1 MRKVKRRVIFLDRDG
16 TIIADRPGFYLSRP
30 EDMRVYRSTPEA
42 LKVLRKAGYA
52 LVVVSNQSGIGR
64 GFLDHATLER
74 IHGRLRRELAKKGAK
89 LDAIYFCP
97 HHPDDK
103 CRCRKPL
110 PTLAKRAVRDL
121 GLTLEGAAVI
131 GDKKADVD
139 LAAALKIPSVL
150 VKTGHSRHQKGTFG
164 EALKPTHQSRDVL
177 GAARWIVRHLA
188 PACLALALGL
198 SASAAEPRQI
208 SSATISQP
216 FELVRGTVPLP
227 STRSNVAWLPPEA
240 LEFEVKWGIMYV
252 GNSTLN
258 IREVVDFNGRPAY
271 HIVSEAKSTPFCDR
285 FYPVRDINE
294 SWLDVAEMRSLGYSK
309 KLREG
314 HFFRD
319 EWVLYDYPNKSF
331 LSKTINRDGTFSHG
345 GGTIPGN
352 VQDIL
357 SSMYLLRSK
366 ELKVG
371 AEVTLDVNTKQN
383 WPLVIKVIR
392 KKRIEVPAGKFDTL
406 EIEPFLRD
414 EGIFIQKGKRL
425 QIWITDDARKIP
437 VRMSVEVFFG
447 NVTASLSKIGK

>member
-1 MRKVKRRVIFLDRDG
+1 MPKVKRRRVVFLDRDG
-16 TIIADRPGFYLSRP
+16 TIISDRPGFYLSRP
-30 EDMRVYRSTPEA
+30 EDMHVYRATPEA
-42 LKVLRKAGYA
+42 LKVLRAAGYA

-64 GFLDHATLER
+64 GLLNHSMLER
-74 IHGRLRRELAKKGAK
+74 IHAKLHRELRKKGAR

-110 PTLAKRAVRDL
+110 PTLARRAIRDL
-121 GLTLEGAAVI
+121 GLTLKGAAVI

-139 LAAALKIPSVL
+139 LATALKIPSVL

-164 EALKPTHQSRDVL
+164 GELRPTHQSKDVL
-177 GAARWIVRHLA
+177 GAARWIVKHLA
-188 PACLALALGL
+188 AILLAAGL
-198 SASAAEPRQI
+198 SARAASAAAI
-208 SSATISQP
+208 SSATVQQP
-216 FELVRGTVPLP
+216 FDLVRGTVALP
-227 STRSNVAWLPPEA
+227 ASHPDVTWLPPEV
-240 LEFEVKWGIMYV
+240 LEYEVKWGIMYV

-258 IREVVDFNGRPAY
+258 LREVVDFNGRPAF

-285 FYPVRDINE
+285 FYAVRDINE
-294 SWLDVAEMRSLGYSK
+294 SWLDVADMHSLGYSK

-314 HFFRD
+314 QFFRD
-319 EWVLYDYPNKSF
+319 EWVLYDYPGKKF
-331 LSKTINRDGTFSHG
+331 LSKTTNKDGQFTWN
-345 GGTIPGN
+345 GGTIPGS

-366 ELKVG
+366 DLKVG
-371 AEVTLDVNTKQN
+371 TEVTLDVNTKQN

-392 KKRIEVPAGKFDTL
+392 KKRVDVPAGSFNTL
-406 EIEPFLRD
+406 EVEPSLRD

-425 QIWITDDARKIP
+425 QIWLTDDARRIP